1 MTPRALVLAATVL
14 LLALLARPAAALPA
28 PSDSTL
34 SQWRAAIAA
43 GSRLR
48 LNTPTGILQPLRVQI
63 DSSGLHYDAL
73 ANSAFVVFEQPGRR
87 ERLLH
92 WEDVDR
98 IELSHGNG
106 AGRGA
111 ITGMVA
117 GFVVSEGIALALK
130 AYLHSQIGFADGA
143 QPHTAPFVVSTT
155 AIGGA
160 LGALIG
166 SGSTHWLTV
175 AP

>member
-1 MTPRALVLAATVL
+1 MPPRALVLAATAL
-14 LLALLARPAAALPA
+14 LLVQLVRPVAALPA

-48 LNTPTGILQPLRVQI
+48 LSTPTGSLQPLRVQL

-92 WEDVDR
+92 WEDVAR

-106 AGRGA
+106 TGRGA
-111 ITGMVA
+111 ITGLVA
-117 GFVVSEGIALALK
+117 GFVVSEGIALALQ
-130 AYLHSQIGFADGA
+130 AYLHSQIAFADGG
-143 QPHTAPFVVSTT
+143 QPHTAPFIVSAT

-166 SGSTHWLTV
+166 SASTHWRTV